1 MGTRVEE
8 SELAKLGATEIS
20 RKLVALSRQAGVA
33 LQGVPVWDEA
43 GWLPGAK
50 HHCVTVESPQGSKFI
65 ILSTE
70 EVIAYAQGVEVS
82 RAVVNR
88 ELQWLIAQLAGDKK

>member
-1 MGTRVEE
+1 MDTRPEA

-20 RKLVALSRQAGVA
+20 RKLVALARQAGVA
-33 LQGVPVWDEA
+33 LRGEPVWDEA

-50 HHCVTVESPQGSKFI
+50 HHRVTVESPWGSKSI

-82 RAVVNR
+82 RAIVDR
-88 ELQWLIAQLAGDKK
+88 ELQWLIAQLAENKK